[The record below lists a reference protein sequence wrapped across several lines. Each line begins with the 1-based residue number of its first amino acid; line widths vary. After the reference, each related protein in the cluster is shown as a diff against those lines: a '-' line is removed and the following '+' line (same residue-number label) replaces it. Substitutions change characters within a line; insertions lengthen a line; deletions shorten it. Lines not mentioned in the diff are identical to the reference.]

1 MRALPRAVRRG
12 LFIDF
17 ATPARGPEVEDM
29 LSVKVMVTLKPGVL
43 DPQGKT
49 VRNAL
54 ESLGFKG
61 LADLRIGKIM
71 EIKLDG
77 VSPEE
82 ARLQVE
88 EMCKK
93 LLANPVIED
102 YRYEIQEA

>member
-1 MRALPRAVRRG
+1 M
-12 LFIDF
+12 
-17 ATPARGPEVEDM
+17 
-29 LSVKVMVTLKPGVL
+29 VKVRVLVTLKPGVL

-61 LADLRIGKIM
+61 LTDLRIGKVM
-71 EIKLDG
+71 EIKMDG

-82 ARLQVE
+82 ARAQVE
-88 EMCKK
+88 EMCQK

-102 YRYEIQEA
+102 YRYEVEETSAERKPAAQRDR

>member
-1 MRALPRAVRRG
+1 
-12 LFIDF
+12 
-17 ATPARGPEVEDM
+17 M
-29 LSVKVMVTLKPGVL
+29 LSVKVMVTLKSGVL

-71 EIKLDG
+71 DIKMDG
-77 VSPEE
+77 VSPAE

-88 EMCKK
+88 EMCRK

>member
-1 MRALPRAVRRG
+1 MV
-12 LFIDF
+12 
-17 ATPARGPEVEDM
+17 
-29 LSVKVMVTLKPGVL
+29 SVKVMVTLKSGVL

-61 LADLRIGKIM
+61 LIDLRIGKVM
-71 EIKLDG
+71 EIKMDG

-88 EMCKK
+88 EMCRK

-102 YRYEIQEA
+102 YRYEIQEV

>member
-1 MRALPRAVRRG
+1 
-12 LFIDF
+12 
-17 ATPARGPEVEDM
+17 M

-54 ESLGFKG
+54 ESLGFRG
-61 LADLRIGKIM
+61 LADLRIGKVM
-71 EIKLDG
+71 EIKMDG
-77 VSPEE
+77 ISPGE

-102 YRYEIQEA
+102 YRFEIEEV

>member
-1 MRALPRAVRRG
+1 
-12 LFIDF
+12 
-17 ATPARGPEVEDM
+17 M

-61 LADLRIGKIM
+61 LVDLRIGKIM

-77 VSPEE
+77 ILPEE

>member
-1 MRALPRAVRRG
+1 
-12 LFIDF
+12 
-17 ATPARGPEVEDM
+17 M

-54 ESLGFKG
+54 ESLGFRG
-61 LADLRIGKIM
+61 LADLRIGKVM
-71 EIKLDG
+71 EIKMDG
-77 VSPEE
+77 ISPGE

-102 YRYEIQEA
+102 YRFEIEEA

>member
-1 MRALPRAVRRG
+1 MV
-12 LFIDF
+12 
-17 ATPARGPEVEDM
+17 
-29 LSVKVMVTLKPGVL
+29 SVKVMVTLKPGVL

-61 LADLRIGKIM
+61 LIDLRIGKVM
-71 EIKLDG
+71 EIKMDG

>member
-1 MRALPRAVRRG
+1 
-12 LFIDF
+12 
-17 ATPARGPEVEDM
+17 M
-29 LSVKVMVTLKPGVL
+29 LRIKVTVTLKPGVL

-61 LADLRIGKIM
+61 LVDLRIGKVM
-71 EIKLDG
+71 EIKMDG

-82 ARLQVE
+82 AKSKVE
-88 EMCKK
+88 EMCQK

-102 YRYEIQEA
+102 YRYEIVEG

>member
-1 MRALPRAVRRG
+1 LEWRKAM
-12 LFIDF
+12 
-17 ATPARGPEVEDM
+17 
-29 LSVKVMVTLKPGVL
+29 VKVRVLVTLKPGVL

-61 LADLRIGKIM
+61 LTDLRIGKVM
-71 EIKLDG
+71 EIKMDG

-82 ARLQVE
+82 ARAQVE
-88 EMCKK
+88 EMCQK

-102 YRYEIQEA
+102 YRYEVEEASAERKPAAQRDR

>member
-1 MRALPRAVRRG
+1 MVSVRV
-12 LFIDF
+12 I
-17 ATPARGPEVEDM
+17 
-29 LSVKVMVTLKPGVL
+29 VTLKPGVL

-61 LADLRIGKIM
+61 LIDLRIGKIM
-71 EIKLDG
+71 EIKMDG
-77 VSPEE
+77 VSSPE

-88 EMCKK
+88 EMCRK

-102 YRYEIQEA
+102 YRYEIQEG

>member
-1 MRALPRAVRRG
+1 MV
-12 LFIDF
+12 
-17 ATPARGPEVEDM
+17 
-29 LSVKVMVTLKPGVL
+29 SVKVMVTLKPGVL

-71 EIKLDG
+71 DIKMDG
-77 VSPEE
+77 VSAAE

-88 EMCKK
+88 EMCRK

>member
-1 MRALPRAVRRG
+1 
-12 LFIDF
+12 
-17 ATPARGPEVEDM
+17 M

-61 LADLRIGKIM
+61 LADLRIGKI
-71 EIKLDG
+71 LDLKMDAG
-77 VSPEE
+77 SPEE
-82 ARLQVE
+82 AGLQVE
-88 EMCKK
+88 EMCRK
-93 LLANPVIED
+93 LMANPGIDD